1 MKWNKFQTVQFEAK
15 GSGRSL
21 LYFGDDDTVG
31 NRYILI
37 LNGGG
42 NKNKIQLQHGGQ
54 KVNQEAT
61 DEQKPILS
69 TFKSYVMR

>member
-15 GSGRSL
+15 GSGTVVL
-21 LYFGDDDTVG
+21 VFGDDVTVDQ
-31 NRYILI
+31 RYKLI

-42 NKNKIQLQHGGQ
+42 NKKKIILQHGSQ
-54 KVNQEAT
+54 RVNQAAT
-61 DEQKPILS
+61 DEQMLVLS

>member
-15 GSGRSL
+15 GSSTVIL
-21 LYFGDDDTVG
+21 VFGDDVTVDHS
-31 NRYILI
+31 YKLF

-42 NKNKIQLQHGGQ
+42 NKKKIILKHGSQ
-54 KVNQEAT
+54 RVNQAAT
-61 DEQKPILS
+61 DEQMLVLS